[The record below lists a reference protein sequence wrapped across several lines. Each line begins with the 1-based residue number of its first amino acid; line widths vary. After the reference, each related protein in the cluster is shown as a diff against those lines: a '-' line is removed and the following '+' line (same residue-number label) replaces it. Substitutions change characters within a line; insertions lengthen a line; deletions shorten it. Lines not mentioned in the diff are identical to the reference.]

1 MEEKAVQGTLHGQ
14 RVREERRKRNE
25 DRIVNGYQLKHGQ
38 PWYAG
43 LGFNKDP
50 RSHNK
55 CIPLTFIN
63 FYLYLDQVACGRLI
77 K

>member
-1 MEEKAVQGTLHGQ
+1 MEEKAGQGTLHGQ
-14 RVREERRKRNE
+14 KVREEEAVVAKKRKKRNE

-55 CIPLTFIN
+55 CIPLTCIN
-63 FYLYLDQVACGRLI
+63 YY
-77 K
+77 

>member
-1 MEEKAVQGTLHGQ
+1 MEEKAGQGTLHGQ
-14 RVREERRKRNE
+14 RVREEEEGVRKKRNE

-50 RSHNK
+50 RSHKK
-55 CIPLTFIN
+55 CI
-63 FYLYLDQVACGRLI
+63 
-77 K
+77 

>member
-1 MEEKAVQGTLHGQ
+1 MEEKADQGTLHGK
-14 RVREERRKRNE
+14 RKRRNE

-55 CIPLTFIN
+55 CIYPVSTTTN
-63 FYLYLDQVACGRLI
+63 N
-77 K
+77 

>member
-14 RVREERRKRNE
+14 RVREEEVEKKRERRNE

-55 CIPLTFIN
+55 GIPLT
-63 FYLYLDQVACGRLI
+63 CI
-77 K
+77 KYY